1 MFFRTRLIY
10 GLVLCEIL
18 LVLQSVLFSACIY
31 CSLSDDS
38 FLYFHTRIACVSQ
51 LTEVVLMC
59 KATAGPASPYNL
71 PVFVALTDH
80 SYTA

>member
-1 MFFRTRLIY
+1 MVWCYVKLFWYYNLFFS
-10 GLVLCEIL
+10 L
-18 LVLQSVLFSACIY
+18 LCIY

-38 FLYFHTRIACVSQ
+38 FLYFHMRIACVSQ